1 MRMMG
6 REELKKGF
14 KGFSKIL
21 MTFGLYFTFAVAL
34 LESVFV
40 QGVTICLT
48 KIGILRMKRAA

>member
-1 MRMMG
+1 MMG

-40 QGVTICLT
+40 QGVTIFLT